1 MTTIPHHNIV
11 LQQGPYALNILNR
24 QVASL
29 SLSELAESDQPERE
43 ALQRSVVHRL
53 EELLRV
59 TPIQEEAAG
68 RNRNRYQGRAVR
80 HSHRE
85 ALREKAPG
93 VFVDTY
99 V

>member
-11 LQQGPYALNILNR
+11 VQQGPYALNILNR
-24 QVASL
+24 QIASL

-59 TPIQEEAAG
+59 TPIQEDSAG
-68 RNRNRYQGRAVR
+68 RDRNRHRGRAAR
-80 HSHRE
+80 RSPQE
-85 ALREKAPG
+85 ALREKASG